1 MKFGNNLKNKN
12 MLLGKLATPAVKVFQ
27 DGPFKTTNATAE
39 YLVVSTRN
47 YVIGGSDVA
56 FEIRFGNIITEK
68 QGDVDIERFD
78 SIIRDEV
85 KLTTEE
91 LASWGSDDSVVLD
104 LIAAKLGTSIVEKTT
119 KDLHYTY

>member
-1 MKFGNNLKNKN
+1 